1 MQKRTA
7 TSSPIKQLAF
17 LLATITGLACHGQ
30 QQGKRYIKN
39 LKYRLLISS
48 VSEVREVN
56 SLFLVNQAL
65 VPSGKED
72 LALKHSPSLLSG
84 LLLQANNV
92 SLYLVAPT
100 PQSQSQI
107 DRVGKQSTSIFRA
120 SAIHRGLLA
129 NFNYVSNTGFY
140 DANYLDHPELPGDTV
155 LFRRHNSTS
164 LEWYG
169 VDVSYYLGRDKFAIG
184 LPHYYGERQL
194 RSRCTMAIRLAYDHA
209 ESDNG
214 GRAFFRDS
222 TAARSPELAAT
233 SLSYRGGLLAV
244 TPSAYLVAYERFFCL
259 VEVSAGLGVGQL
271 RLGGEGDRQLRAR
284 FEVPQARLALGV
296 NTDRFVLSMYYTYL
310 NRSMVSGDLTV
321 SNLLS
326 SYGMV
331 FGIRINQY
339 KYRRLSWDTI

>member
-7 TSSPIKQLAF
+7 TSSPIKQLAS
-17 LLATITGLACHGQ
+17 LLATITGLACYGQ
-30 QQGKRYIKN
+30 HLDNRYIKN
-39 LKYRLLISS
+39 LKYRFLISS

-56 SLFLVNQAL
+56 SLFLVNKAL

-100 PQSQSQI
+100 PQSQAEI

-120 SAIHRGLLA
+120 SAIHRSLIA
-129 NFNYVSNTGFY
+129 NFNYVSNIGFY
-140 DANYLDHPELPGDTV
+140 DANYVDHPEFPSDTV
-155 LFRRHNSTS
+155 LFRRHNSTA

-169 VDVSYYLGRDKFAIG
+169 IDVNYYLGREKFAIG

-194 RSRCTMAIRLAYDHA
+194 RSRFTMAIRLAYDHA
-209 ESDNG
+209 ASNNG

-222 TAARSPELAAT
+222 SAALSPELAST
-233 SLSYRGGLLAV
+233 SLTYRGGLVAV
-244 TPSAYLVAYERFFCL
+244 TPSAYLVAWEQLFCH

-271 RLGGEGDRQLRAR
+271 LLGGADHRRLRAR

-296 NTDRFVLSMYYTYL
+296 NTDRFVLSLYYTYL
-310 NRSMVSGDLTV
+310 NRSIASGDLTV
-321 SNLLS
+321 SNLIS
-326 SYGMV
+326 SYGLV
-331 FGIRINQY
+331 LGIRLNQH
-339 KYRRLSWDTI
+339 KYRGLGWDTI